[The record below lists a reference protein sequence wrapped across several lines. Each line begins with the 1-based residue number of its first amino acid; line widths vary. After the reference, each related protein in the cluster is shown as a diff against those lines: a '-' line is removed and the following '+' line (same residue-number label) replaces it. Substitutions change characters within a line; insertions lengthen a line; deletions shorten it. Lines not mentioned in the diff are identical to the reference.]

1 MAQQPLREHAYQYI
15 YGKIA
20 SGHFH
25 AGSVLSEHSLAR
37 EIGISRTPVREAI
50 GRLKAEGLV
59 EQVPRYGTVV
69 RTPLRH
75 EIIEIFQLREALE
88 SHVASCAVERL
99 SQADIVLLERLCGQL
114 GQILGDFDF
123 SGNRTL
129 GEEML
134 ANFLAIDMAFH
145 AILARAGG
153 NPRIVKI
160 INETRV
166 LTRIFGAE
174 HKIHNRMILAEAY
187 KFHVEIVEAIKSY
200 DAEAARKSML
210 NHIRVSLR
218 ETLDAYDQVQKEM
231 HSPDVDDLGLP
242 ADVEACLNRL
252 NEEGFARNHDKATDG
267 SSVETSS

>member
-1 MAQQPLREHAYQYI
+1 MSQQPLRERAYEYI
-15 YGKIA
+15 HGKIA
-20 SGHFH
+20 SGYFH
-25 AGSVLSEHSLAR
+25 SGSVLSEHSLAR

-59 EQVPRYGTVV
+59 EQVPRFGTVV

-75 EIIEIFQLREALE
+75 EIVEIFQLREALE
-88 SHVASCAVERL
+88 SYAAASAVERL
-99 SQADIVLLERLCGQL
+99 SQSDIVLLEKLCGTL

-123 SGNRTL
+123 SGERTL

-134 ANFLAIDMAFH
+134 RTFRAADMGFH

-153 NPRIVKI
+153 NPRMIKI
-160 INETRV
+160 IKETRV

-174 HKIHNRMILAEAY
+174 HKIHNRTILAEAY
-187 KFHVEIVEAIKSY
+187 KFHVEILEAIKSY
-200 DAEAARKSML
+200 DAEGARKSML

-218 ETLDAYDQVQKEM
+218 ETLDAYDQMQKET
-231 HSPDVDDLGLP
+231 HSPEVEDLGLP

-252 NEEGFARNHDKATDG
+252 KEEGSARDHDKATDG
-267 SSVETSS
+267 PRAGTSS